1 MVHFKGRIGK
11 PLMPMEESLLQILSR
26 YISSMA
32 AENLLRRALSPKAPA
47 TPGEWA
53 RFIEGSL
60 WPELGRL
67 LPFREMPPELKA
79 LVRELKQLSLQ
90 EAEGESEEPEEEEA
104 LLEEAVD
111 LEDPAAREHLARRL
125 ARLEGVLGVVVAGGS
140 GKEERFAGE
149 PIPLELIHLL
159 LARQGYGVF
168 YALLQENVV
177 ALKPV
182 GAGYVGLLARKETNI
197 GRLLHALR
205 RLVPIT
211 EVTG

>member
-1 MVHFKGRIGK
+1 MVHSKGRIGK

-26 YISSMA
+26 YISPMA
-32 AENLLRRALSPKAPA
+32 AENLLRRVLGSRKPA

-53 RFIEGSL
+53 RLIEANL

-79 LVRELKQLSLQ
+79 LVRELKQLALQ
-90 EAEGESEEPEEEEA
+90 EVEEAEEAEEEEA
-104 LLEEAVD
+104 LLEEVVD

-125 ARLEGVLGVVVAGGS
+125 ARLEGVLGVVVAGRG
-140 GKEERFAGE
+140 GKEELFAGE
-149 PIPLELIHLL
+149 PIPLELVHHL

-168 YALLQENVV
+168 YALLQGNLV
-177 ALKPV
+177 ALRPL
-182 GAGYVGLLARKETNI
+182 GSGYVGLLARKETNI

-211 EVTG
+211 EVSG